1 MDDITK
7 TFVIHPITEVKCKN
21 IKNFDIKEFSK
32 LKDELIGA
40 KNKMGLPYSI
50 NPRGFYFITRKF
62 EHASSF
68 RKFIQKKYNAH
79 GVTNAWL
86 KAYEIF
92 THYNLIGEELKTL
105 NYFDNAAF
113 PGTFI
118 FATHHIVKTKT
129 KITNFNW
136 YGSSLFD
143 PTGENKTPLGDTY
156 NLYKKFPEH
165 WLMSGDNNGD
175 VTDINNQLNFAKRL
189 DGKIDLYT
197 SDLGFDVSQDYANQE
212 LLQARA
218 NMGQIITG
226 LMVLREGGSMF
237 TKQYTYMEP
246 FTISLMGAMTIL
258 FDRVEICKPLFSKS
272 GNSETYLV
280 CLGYKKPGLDHPVIA
295 SMLNRLRNWNTKP
308 LLTKTCL
315 GKRFLSSIIKSQ
327 TYFAEKQINKLNL
340 MMKEYYRFR
349 KMKRPSADYIE
360 KNNIFYK
367 KNQEELANWLRKN
380 KLIKLKTNLIKT

>member
-1 MDDITK
+1 MEATTK
-7 TFVIHPITEVKCKN
+7 AFVIPPINEVKCKN
-21 IKNFDIKEFSK
+21 IKKFQIGEFFEIKEELVRSK
-32 LKDELIGA
+32 S
-40 KNKMGLPYSI
+40 KMDVPYSRD
-50 NPRGFYFITRKF
+50 PRGFYFITRKF

-68 RKFIQKKYNAH
+68 RKLIQQKYNAH

-86 KAYEIF
+86 KAYELF
-92 THYNLIGEELKTL
+92 THYNLIGEKLKSL

-118 FATHHIVKTKT
+118 FAAHHIVKTKT
-129 KITNFNW
+129 KITNFRW
-136 YGSSLFD
+136 HGSSLFD
-143 PTGENKTPLGDTY
+143 PTGENKTPLGDKY

-165 WLMSGDNNGD
+165 WLMSADNNGD
-175 VTDINNQLNFAKRL
+175 VTDINNQLDFADRL
-189 DGKIDLYT
+189 GGKIDLYT

-218 NMGQIITG
+218 NLGQILTG
-226 LMVLREGGSMF
+226 VMVLREGGSMF

-280 CLGYKKPGLDHPVIA
+280 CLGYKNPGLDHPVIA
-295 SMLNRLRNWNTKP
+295 AMLNRLSNWNTMP
-308 LLTKTCL
+308 LLTKSCL
-315 GKRFLSSIIKSQ
+315 GSRFLNSIINSQ
-327 TYFAEKQINKLNL
+327 TYFIKKQINKLDL
-340 MMKEYYRFR
+340 MMKEYYRFK
-349 KMKRPSADYIE
+349 KMKRPSSVYIE

-367 KNQEELANWLRKN
+367 KNQEELTAWLEKN
-380 KLIKLKTNLIKT
+380 KMIKLKNNLIKN